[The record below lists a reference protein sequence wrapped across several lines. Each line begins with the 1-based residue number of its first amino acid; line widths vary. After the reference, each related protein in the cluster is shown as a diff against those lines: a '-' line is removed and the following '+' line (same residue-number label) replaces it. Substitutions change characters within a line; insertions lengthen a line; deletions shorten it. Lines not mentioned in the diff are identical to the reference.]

1 MATHFSVLGWEILW
15 TERLASCSPWDVA
28 KELDTTKTTVGQ
40 LLKQQH
46 DNKE

>member
-1 MATHFSVLGWEILW
+1 MATHSSVLGWEIPW
-15 TERLASCSPWDVA
+15 TERLEGCSPWDVA
-28 KELDTTKTTVGQ
+28 KELDTTKTVGQ